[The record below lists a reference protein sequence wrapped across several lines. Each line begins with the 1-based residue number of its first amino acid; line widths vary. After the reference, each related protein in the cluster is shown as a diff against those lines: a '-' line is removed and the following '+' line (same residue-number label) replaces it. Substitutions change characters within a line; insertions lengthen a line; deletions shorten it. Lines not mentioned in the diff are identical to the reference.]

1 MTSTHI
7 PHGRDGALAR
17 VVRRAAGASARRRK
31 TTLVLWLALVVGCV
45 AAGTM
50 TGTEKLTDAQA
61 GVGQSA
67 SADARIADAG
77 MKDPAV
83 ESIFLEV
90 L

>member
-17 VVRRAAGASARRRK
+17 VVRRAAGASARWRK
-31 TTLVLWLALVVGCV
+31 TTLILWLALVVGCV

-50 TGTEKLTDAQA
+50 TGTQKLTDAQA

-77 MKDPAV
+77 M
-83 ESIFLEV
+83 
-90 L
+90 